1 MKMEIGGDETEVDR
15 TARLLT
21 TRKRAG
27 VENKH
32 SYISY
37 PK

>member
-15 TARLLT
+15 TARLLND
-21 TRKRAG
+21 RECAG